1 MFGKAFWEK
10 NGIPTIT
17 CSKHDRTILKASLLR
32 KFFFS
37 CHMCL
42 IGLANIQCP
51 AFYQDLPT
59 FQHPPALMD
68 GLNISKQP
76 YVAIV
81 IAWLPLLNQMSFVP
95 LKKKIPKHINTHL
108 QPQRYWMAFLQ
119 ENKQIPAWIHSWHT
133 GLLTGVTLP
142 LHAEA
147 WSPLSSTQRLF
158 CHHLQGGFYRICLH
172 LFPLEGQNPE
182 ETLERR
188 NENPNESPGR
198 SWKELGNELNK
209 HQAGSSGPLT
219 ERLETPRKANKI
231 TASTAGNRAFPYHL
245 DHTIH

>member
-17 CSKHDRTILKASLLR
+17 SSKHDRTILKASLLR

-68 GLNISKQP
+68 GLNISEQP

-95 LKKKIPKHINTHL
+95 LKKKK
-108 QPQRYWMAFLQ
+108 
-119 ENKQIPAWIHSWHT
+119 
-133 GLLTGVTLP
+133 
-142 LHAEA
+142 
-147 WSPLSSTQRLF
+147 
-158 CHHLQGGFYRICLH
+158 
-172 LFPLEGQNPE
+172 NP
-182 ETLERR
+182 
-188 NENPNESPGR
+188 
-198 SWKELGNELNK
+198 
-209 HQAGSSGPLT
+209 
-219 ERLETPRKANKI
+219 
-231 TASTAGNRAFPYHL
+231 
-245 DHTIH
+245 